1 MAQFRSRV
9 PESDRMSGLEL
20 ATFMFPRLFGPAA
33 VAAVTGLFAA
43 ARDWRPDVIVDEV
56 GEFAAPAVASAL
68 GIPNVSHGFGLVIP
82 RERVVAAAAFAAPA
96 WEQLG
101 LEPAELG
108 GIYDHAYIDVYP
120 PSLQPEDLSYLPVR
134 LSRRPASGDALP
146 NDALPDRVARLARDD
161 RPLLYLTFGTTFNAN
176 PTFAAAVRALGSL
189 DANVVVTVGPK
200 GDPVAFGP
208 QSTNVQ
214 IERYIPQSLLVV
226 QRCSVHHAS
235 SRSHTNSVTRTSP
248 PTDTGG
254 VRSVNRRPTSSTSRT
269 SSVPTQFSTDDT
281 STW

>member
-1 MAQFRSRV
+1 MC
-9 PESDRMSGLEL
+9 PDGDSGLHEHEL
-20 ATFMFPRLFGPAA
+20 ARRRHHFERLRAWIC
-33 VAAVTGLFAA
+33 TNA
-43 ARDWRPDVIVDEV
+43 ARVRDRFCGLWSR
-56 GEFAAPAVASAL
+56 AHRYVAM
-68 GIPNVSHGFGLVIP
+68 
-82 RERVVAAAAFAAPA
+82 
-96 WEQLG
+96 
-101 LEPAELG
+101 
-108 GIYDHAYIDVYP
+108 
-120 PSLQPEDLSYLPVR
+120 
-134 LSRRPASGDALP
+134 
-146 NDALPDRVARLARDD
+146 
-161 RPLLYLTFGTTFNAN
+161 LYLTFGTTFNAN

-200 GDPVAFGP
+200 GDPDAFGP